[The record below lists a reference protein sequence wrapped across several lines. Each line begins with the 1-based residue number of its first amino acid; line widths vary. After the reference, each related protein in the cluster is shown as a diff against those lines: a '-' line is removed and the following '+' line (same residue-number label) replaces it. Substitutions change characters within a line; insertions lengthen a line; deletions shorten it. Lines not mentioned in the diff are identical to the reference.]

1 MSELFVNKIQSHT
14 DANNHIEVAS
24 GHYIYAPSQG
34 MIVQHVQKTYET
46 QSTTT
51 STSYVELFTQ
61 TITPRSSSSK
71 IYVNLLAFAD
81 HANYHTGGIQVLR
94 GSTVLKSG
102 QTGGASISI
111 RTGSFNTANGQAYIA
126 HPWTFKYMD
135 SPATTSQLT
144 YKVQYATGN
153 ASYATAFN
161 RSVNRVQQ
169 SGINDAGYLTVLD
182 LYEIAQ

>member
-1 MSELFVNKIQSHT
+1 MTSVLLVDTIKNSLDSA
-14 DANNHIEVAS
+14 DAVEFAGPVKYS
-24 GHYIYAPSQG
+24 GG
-34 MIVQHVQKTYET
+34 IVQHVQKTYET

-61 TITPRSSSSK
+61 TITPKFNTSK
-71 IYVNLLAFAD
+71 IYVNLLIFAD
-81 HANYHTGGIQVLR
+81 HANYYSGNVQVLR

-102 QTGGASISI
+102 QTGESSITI
-111 RTGSFNTANGQAYIA
+111 RTGSFNTGNGQAYIA

-144 YKVQYATGN
+144 YKVQYQTGD
-153 ASYATAFN
+153 AGYATAVN

-169 SGINDAGYLTVLD
+169 SGANDAGYLTVLD
-182 LYEIAQ
+182 LYEVAQ